1 MRFDTFRLAPH
12 LGLFAPGP
20 GLFCQS
26 AGLDPVDQ
34 ISFIADHGFTAITD
48 NFLLRRSHREQERI
62 GSALAQRG
70 MAMGSFVATLAF
82 DRATFGSDDPA
93 AVAFLRDS
101 MREALDAA
109 KRVDGKWL
117 TTIPGLNTASIAM
130 ERQRENAIANL
141 RRCVDEV
148 ERFGAVLLLEA
159 LNCVD
164 RPGMLFP
171 EITEAAE
178 IIRAVDS
185 PLCRL
190 VFDVYHV
197 QAQSGDLI
205 GNIDRCWDEIGYF
218 QIGDN
223 LGRFEPGTGEINF
236 VSILSHFHGRGYRG
250 IVDMEHKVKGEGAT
264 GEAAMLAAYC
274 KLYTEAEKIITN
286 SPTEHS

>member
-1 MRFDTFRLAPH
+1 MPFDTFRLAPH

-20 GLFCQS
+20 GLFSQS

-34 ISFIADHGFTAITD
+34 ISLIADHGFTAITD
-48 NFLLRRSHREQERI
+48 NFLLRRPHQEQERI

-82 DRATFGSDDPA
+82 DRATFGSDDPS

-109 KRVDGKWL
+109 KRVGGKWL
-117 TTIPGLNTASIAM
+117 TTIPGLNTAAVAS
-130 ERQRENAIANL
+130 ERQRDIAIANL
-141 RRCVDEV
+141 RRCADEA
-148 ERFGAVLLLEA
+148 EKGGAVLLLEA
-159 LNCVD
+159 LNGID

-178 IIRAVDS
+178 MVRAVNS
-185 PLCRL
+185 PACRL

-197 QAQSGDLI
+197 QVQSGDLMR
-205 GNIDRCWDEIGYF
+205 NIDRCWDEIGYF

-223 LGRFEPGTGEINF
+223 PGRFEPGTGEINF
-236 VSILSHFHGRGYRG
+236 ARVLSHIHSRGYRG
-250 IVDMEHKVKGEGAT
+250 MIDMEHKVKGEGAA
-264 GEAAMLAAYC
+264 GESAMLAAYRQ
-274 KLYTEAEKIITN
+274 LYADAEGFLTTSRK
-286 SPTEHS
+286 EHS